1 MNLIRSALR
10 KPITILVLVASL
22 FFFGINAVRNIKIDI
37 FPNLNLPVIYISQPF
52 GGYTPN
58 QMESFF
64 GKQYVNLLLYVSGV
78 KSIETKNIQ
87 GLTLLKL
94 TFYEGTNMA
103 QAAAEVTAYS
113 NRAQAIFPPGSQPPF
128 ILRFDAS
135 TLPVGQLVLSSPKRT
150 NNELQDLANVYIR
163 SGFSAI
169 PGLVAPAPFGGNSRT
184 IVIKAD
190 PALLRS
196 HNLTP
201 DQLVAALRINNQAS
215 PAGNVRIGD
224 LNYFTPANTTI
235 QNLKDFESIPLYTG
249 SVQNLYLRDVATVED
264 GADITAGYVLVNGKR
279 SVYLPITKSA
289 DASTWEV
296 VQNLKAAL
304 PRFQSLLPEDVTLTY
319 TFDQSVYVINA
330 VESLLTEGAIGAILT
345 GLMVLLFLGDARGA
359 LIVIITIPTC
369 IISGVLFLSL
379 FGQTINIMT
388 LSGLSLAIGI
398 LVDESTVTIENIHQH
413 LDMGKPKAVAI
424 WDACKEIAFSKLLI
438 LFCILAVFAPAF
450 TMTGIPGAL
459 FLPLALAIGFSMITS
474 YLMSQ
479 TLVPVLANWMMKEHK
494 HSKQKTAVAHNAS
507 ANGKLFKTN
516 GVTAANGNGHE
527 PHDIL
532 TEREIQANRVDL
544 NNDGKIS
551 FFERVRARFVRFVE
565 RMLPYRRSIVLIYVA
580 VGLGIAALLITT
592 IGRDVLPRGNAG
604 QFQVRLRSP
613 DGTRLER
620 TETTMLKAIGVL
632 NELVGKENVEITS
645 AMVGMHGAQFS
656 TSPIYLFM
664 AGPQEGVVQVSLKH
678 DYHVDMDELKDKYRA
693 RMKEALPDVKLSFE
707 PIELTDKILSQGSPT
722 PIEVKIS
729 GKNKQQNEEYANKI
743 IAKLNQI
750 SYLRDVQIGQAT
762 KYPTINVTID
772 RTRAA
777 QLGTDISAISRSLT
791 ASTSSS
797 RYTEKSVWIDPKS
810 GQSYSV
816 QVQIPENQ
824 MTSVNDVGEIPILPN
839 TNRPVLSDV
848 ATIQKGT
855 TYGENDNL
863 GAIPVLSVT
872 ANMSDMDL
880 GTAATDVQKAVDSL
894 GELPR
899 GLTIKVTGLT
909 QVLNETLDSL
919 QTGLLT
925 AIVVI
930 FLMLA
935 ANFQSFKVSL
945 VVLCTVPAVL
955 VGSLALLM
963 LTGSTLNLQSYMGM
977 IMSVGVSISNA
988 VLLVTNAEE
997 LRMRNGD
1004 ALLSAKESAS
1014 LRLRPILMTSVAMV
1028 VGMIPM
1034 ASGLGEGGS
1043 QAAPLGR
1050 AVIGGLIASTF
1061 AALYI
1066 LPLAFAWVQEKTTT
1080 DSVSLDP
1087 EDKESK
1093 YYSPSSYET
1102 INS

>member
-1 MNLIRSALR
+1 MNLIRAALR

-22 FFFGINAVRNIKIDI
+22 FFFGINAVRTIKIDI

-94 TFYEGTNMA
+94 SFYEGTNMA
-103 QAAAEVTAYS
+103 QAAAEVSAYS

-150 NNELQDLANVYIR
+150 NNELQDLANVYVR
-163 SGFSAI
+163 SGFSSI

-184 IVIKAD
+184 IVIKANPD
-190 PALLRS
+190 LLRS
-196 HNLTP
+196 HNLSP

-224 LNYFTPANTTI
+224 LNYFTPANTTLRTI
-235 QNLKDFESIPLYTG
+235 KDFETIPIYTG
-249 SVQNLYLRDVATVED
+249 SVQNLYLKDVATVED
-264 GADITAGYVLVNGKR
+264 GADITSGYVLVNGKR

-304 PRFQSLLPEDVTLTY
+304 PRFQALLPEDVKLTY

-330 VESLLTEGAIGAILT
+330 VESLMTEGAIGAILT

-379 FGQTINIMT
+379 LGQTINIMT

-413 LDMGKPKAVAI
+413 LDMGKPKALAI

-450 TMTGIPGAL
+450 TMKGIPGAL
-459 FLPLALAIGFSMITS
+459 FLPLALAISFSMITS
-474 YLMSQ
+474 YVMAQ
-479 TLVPVLANWMMKEHK
+479 TLVPVLANWMMKGHDHVSNGKAQK
-494 HSKQKTAVAHNAS
+494 HTKLPKKRLYVNGKTAQNGRSDHNELLRQ
-507 ANGKLFKTN
+507 K
-516 GVTAANGNGHE
+516 E
-527 PHDIL
+527 IL
-532 TEREIQANRVDL
+532 ANRDDL
-544 NNDGKIS
+544 DNDGKIS
-551 FFERVRARFVRFVE
+551 FFERIRVRFNRFIA
-565 RMLPYRRSIVLIYVA
+565 RMMPYRKPIVLGYIVGAMALAIVLILA
-580 VGLGIAALLITT
+580 
-592 IGRDVLPRGNAG
+592 IGRDVLPRVNGE
-604 QFQVRLRSP
+604 QFQVRLRSV
-613 DGTRLER
+613 DGTRLEK
-620 TETTMLKAIGVL
+620 TETTMLKAIDVL
-632 NELVGKENVEITS
+632 YQLVGKENVEITS
-645 AMVGMHGAQFS
+645 AMVGMHGSQFS

-664 AGPQEGVVQVSLKH
+664 AGPQEGVLQVSLND
-678 DYHVDMDELKDKYRA
+678 DYEADLDELKDQYRE
-693 RMKEALPDVKLSFE
+693 RMRKALPDVKMSFE

-722 PIEVKIS
+722 PIEVRLS
-729 GKNKQQNEEYANKI
+729 GKDKRQNEEYANKV

-750 SYLRDVQIGQAT
+750 SYLRDVQIGQST
-762 KYPTINVTID
+762 KYPTIDVTID
-772 RTRAA
+772 RLRAA
-777 QLGTDISAISRSLT
+777 QLGTDISAISRSLI

-797 RYTEKSVWIDPKS
+797 RLTEKSVWIDPKS
-810 GQSYSV
+810 GQTYSV

-824 MTSVNDVGEIPILPN
+824 MASVNDLGEIPVTPN
-839 TNRPVLSDV
+839 ANRPVLSDV
-848 ATIQKGT
+848 ATLQKGT

-872 ANMSDMDL
+872 ANLNDMDL
-880 GTAATDVQKAVDSL
+880 GTAATDVQKAINSL

-899 GLTIKVTGLT
+899 GLTVKMQGLS
-909 QVLNETLDSL
+909 QVLIDTLDSL
-919 QTGLLT
+919 QNGLLV

-1004 ALLSAKESAS
+1004 ALLSAKEAAS
-1014 LRLRPILMTSVAMV
+1014 VRIRPILMTSVAMV

-1061 AALYI
+1061 AALFI
-1066 LPLAFAWVQEKTTT
+1066 LPLVFAWVQGKTSTE
-1080 DSVSLDP
+1080 SVSLDP
-1087 EDKESK
+1087 EDKASKFYIPSPYESA
-1093 YYSPSSYET
+1093 
-1102 INS
+1102 N